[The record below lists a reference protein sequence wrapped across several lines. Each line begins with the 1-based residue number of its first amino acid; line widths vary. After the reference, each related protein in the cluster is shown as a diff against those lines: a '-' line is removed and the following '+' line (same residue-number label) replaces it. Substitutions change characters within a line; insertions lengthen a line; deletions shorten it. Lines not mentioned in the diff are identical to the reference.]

1 MSKECSLIPVAS
13 EVKSEQSF
21 SQESFGYH
29 PAAPCRASFVFC
41 FSLSTEGISFPDD
54 NNVAFLS
61 HRIENL
67 FLFFDRVKNVQEA
80 RGCFCFSL

>member
-1 MSKECSLIPVAS
+1 MSKGCSLIPIAS
-13 EVKSEQSF
+13 EVNSEQSP

-29 PAAPCRASFVFC
+29 PVAPCRARFLFC
-41 FSLSTEGISFPDD
+41 FSVSTEVSFSDD

-67 FLFFDRVKNVQEA
+67 FIFFDRVKYVQKA
-80 RGCFCFSL
+80 RGFFFCFSL